1 MKARMGIGLALL
13 SSALVASCDEGVGV
27 PARSATLESA
37 HREAPRVDVAFSQS
51 SAERPLPKRSSVRG
65 VCDPSAPKK
74 ITLIHLNDLQAR
86 YTELVDGKS
95 RYAYIAGYLKSQILQ
110 DPNTLVLDAGDDYEK
125 GALAELRSMGEA
137 TRRMIQV
144 LPIDVRT
151 IGNHDFSYGREA
163 VLKDANESQHP
174 VLAANI
180 TTRDIENPFL
190 PYTSFQVGCV
200 KVGVVGVVT
209 GNYGADDE
217 PTKEP
222 FDGVFVHSAK
232 YSDAISRQVKA
243 HRNEVDVMIALNH
256 IGLYADQMIAA
267 KVPGVDIV
275 IGAHTEDL
283 LKEPQKI
290 VRSDGSRA
298 WVMQAGHY
306 GKTIGQAEITVTEKK
321 GISLD
326 RYRIVSVDGSLPS
339 DDAVDAYIK
348 KVTDEFS
355 PDTHRTIG
363 QVEKEIGKGA
373 PLVDF
378 AWRAVKDVYGV
389 DGLIIG
395 YDVFWT
401 PLAAGDLTLQRLYD
415 VVPVQREPA
424 GTSGFSSLGLIQLK
438 GDALLSLRSRLKV
451 ERYAMMMPANVESSR
466 IYTIAIEKRAHFA
479 PSYAFFGGAAFPQAA
494 DMGELIDPLEA
505 YVRKRTAL
513 GKVVN

>member
-74 ITLIHLNDLQAR
+74 FTLIHLNDLQAR

-222 FDGVFVHSAK
+222 FDEVFLHNPR
-232 YSDAISRQVKA
+232 YSEVIAQQVKE
-243 HRNEVDVMIALNH
+243 HRGEVDVMIALTH
-256 IGLYADQMIAA
+256 IGIYADRKVAM
-267 KVPGVDIV
+267 KVPGIDFV
-275 IGAHTEDL
+275 IGGHTEDL

-290 VRSDGSRA
+290 TKGDGSRT

-306 GKTIGQAEITVTEKK
+306 GRAIGNAEITVSDRGVSIEK
-321 GISLD
+321 
-326 RYRIVSVDGSLPS
+326 YRMITVDGSLPA
-339 DDAVDAYIK
+339 DDAVDAYTK
-348 KVTDEFS
+348 KVTDDFA

-363 QVEKEIGKGA
+363 TIEKEIGKGPA
-373 PLVDF
+373 LADLT
-378 AWRAVKDVYGV
+378 WRAVKETYGV
-389 DGLIIG
+389 DGMIIG
-395 YDVFWT
+395 YDVFWA
-401 PLAAGDLTLQRLYD
+401 PLAAGELTLQRLYD
-415 VVPVQREPA
+415 AVPVQREPA
-424 GTSGFSSLGLIQLK
+424 GTSGFSSLGVIQLK
-438 GDALLSLRSRLKV
+438 GDALMALRARLRYD
-451 ERYAMMMPANVESSR
+451 RYAMMTPPAIDRSR
-466 IYTIAIEKRAHFA
+466 TYTIAIEKRAHFA
-479 PSYAFFGGAAFPQAA
+479 PTYAFYGSPNLPAFAE
-494 DMGELIDPLEA
+494 MGELIDPLEA
-505 YVRKRTAL
+505 YVRKHTAL
-513 GKVVN
+513 GKAVN